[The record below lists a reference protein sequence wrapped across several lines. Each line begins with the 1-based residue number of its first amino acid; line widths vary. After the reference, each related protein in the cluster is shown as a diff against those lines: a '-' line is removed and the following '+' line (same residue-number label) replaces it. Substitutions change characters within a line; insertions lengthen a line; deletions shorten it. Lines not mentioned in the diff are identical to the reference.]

1 MSATPNS
8 AVIFARVSSEDQRDG
23 FSLDAQTE
31 LAAKYSKQNQLKII
45 KSWKHQESA
54 SKEDQRKIFDEMIEF
69 VKQNQIKNVIFDKVD
84 RAVRGI
90 KSASKLEELVDHH
103 DVKFHF
109 TRENLVIDSNSPPQ
123 EKFRFYLGTVMAKY
137 YIDNLKSEINKG
149 LNQRTENG
157 YWNGLAPFGYK
168 NSREKGRATIEI
180 DPIESKIVQDVFD
193 FYSTGNYTY
202 QMLTEYVQMK
212 LKSNGKESER
222 TCTKRLIETILTNP
236 IYYGMMKVKG
246 ILHKGNHE
254 TIIDKSVFDS
264 CQKIRGI
271 RAQQYKST
279 RKGTIVKPFMGFLK
293 CGECNHFVTGETVV
307 KANGRR
313 YTYYRC
319 ANHQCAEYRKR
330 VNEDDLFQQLIYA
343 FEPFTKWTPK
353 ATDAFLGLLEGQLD
367 EVALFTGDL
376 ENKSAKARQD
386 LQERIQKLGEL
397 KSQGLLSEK
406 EFDAAVE
413 VSNQLLRQQELET
426 SAIKTT
432 DLNSMKVSASLI
444 QLFRKAY
451 DFMHLSGFELEKVRL
466 AKLVLSNSTL
476 TNKTMR
482 YDYKKP
488 LDVLFA
494 LTERPIWWRRGELN
508 PRPQAIRCQALH
520 S

>member
-1 MSATPNS
+1 MSAATNS

-31 LAAKYSKQNQLKII
+31 LASKYAKQNHLKTL
-45 KSWKHQESA
+45 KTWKHQESA
-54 SKEDQRKIFDEMIEF
+54 SKEDQRKIFDEMIDF
-69 VKQNQIKNVIFDKVD
+69 VKTNEIKNVIFDKVD

-90 KSASKLEELVDHH
+90 KSASKLEELVDQY

-109 TRENLVIDSNSPPQ
+109 TRENLVIDSSSPPQ

-149 LNQRTENG
+149 LHQRTEKG
-157 YWNGLAPFGYK
+157 FWNGLAPFGYL

-180 DPIESKIVQDVFD
+180 DQIESKLVIDVFE

-202 QMLTEYVQMK
+202 QMLAEYIQLK
-212 LKSNGKESER
+212 LKEAGKETER
-222 TCTKRLIETILTNP
+222 TCTKRLIETILVNP
-236 IYYGMMKVKG
+236 FYYGMMKVKG
-246 ILHKGNHE
+246 ELHKGNHQPL
-254 TIIDKSVFDS
+254 IDKSLFDS

-279 RKGTIVKPFMGFLK
+279 RKGTIIKPFMGFLK
-293 CGECNHFVTGETVV
+293 CGECDHSVTGETVV
-307 KANGRR
+307 KGNGRR

-319 ANHQCAEYRKR
+319 ANNKCEEYRKR
-330 VNEDDLFQQLIYA
+330 VNEDDLFKQLIYA

-353 ATDAFLGLLEGQLD
+353 ATEAFIGLLSGQLD
-367 EVALFTGDL
+367 KVALFTGEL
-376 ENKSAKARQD
+376 ENKSARTREELK
-386 LQERIQKLGEL
+386 ERISKLSEL

-406 EFDAAVE
+406 EFLAAVE
-413 VSNQLLRQQELET
+413 IPTQLLKQQELDLA
-426 SAIKTT
+426 AIQTT
-432 DLNSMKVSASLI
+432 DLNTMKVSANII

-451 DFMHLSGFELEKVRL
+451 DFMNLTGFELQKVRL

-476 TNKTMR
+476 TDKTMR

-488 LDVLFA
+488 LDELFA

-508 PRPQAIRCQALH
+508 PRPQVIHDKALH
-520 S
+520 T

>member
-1 MSATPNS
+1 MSTS
-8 AVIFARVSSEDQRDG
+8 TGSTVIFARVSSEDQRDG

-31 LAAKYSKQNQLKII
+31 LASKYAKQNNLRTI
-45 KSWKHQESA
+45 KTWKHQESA
-54 SKEDQRKIFDEMIEF
+54 SKEDHRKIFDEMIEF
-69 VKQNQIKNVIFDKVD
+69 VKQNQIQNVIFDKVD

-90 KSASKLEELVDHH
+90 KSASKLEELVDHY

-109 TRENLVIDSNSPPQ
+109 TIENLVIDSNSQPQ

-149 LNQRTENG
+149 LHQRTENG
-157 YWNGLAPFGYK
+157 YWNGLAPFGYI
-168 NSREKGRATIEI
+168 NTREKGRATIEI
-180 DPIESKIVQDVFD
+180 DPIESKLVQDVFE

-202 QMLTEYVQMK
+202 QMLADYIQTK
-212 LKSNGKESER
+212 LKDAGKETER
-222 TCTKRLIETILTNP
+222 TCTKRLIETILINP
-236 IYYGMMKVKG
+236 IYYGQMKVKNK
-246 ILHKGNHE
+246 LYKGNHLP
-254 TIIDKSVFDS
+254 IIEKLIFDS

-279 RKGTIVKPFMGFLK
+279 RKGVIIKPFMGFLK
-293 CGECNHFVTGETVV
+293 CGECNHSVTGETVV

-319 ANHQCAEYRKR
+319 ANNQCDQYKKR
-330 VNEDDLFQQLIYA
+330 VTEDDLLKQLIYA
-343 FEPFTKWTPK
+343 FEPFSKWTSK
-353 ATDAFLGLLEGQLD
+353 ATDAFLGLLHGQLD
-367 EVALFTGDL
+367 KVALFTGDL
-376 ENKSAKARQD
+376 ENKAAKTRQELKD
-386 LQERIQKLGEL
+386 RVHKLAEL

-413 VSNQLLRQQELET
+413 VPNRLLRPQELDL
-426 SAIKTT
+426 SSLRTT
-432 DLNSMKVSASLI
+432 DLNSLKVSGSII
-444 QLFRKAY
+444 QLFSKAY

-476 TNKTMR
+476 TDKTMR

-494 LTERPIWWRRGELN
+494 LTERPIWWRWRELN
-508 PRPQAIRCQALH
+508 PRPQVIHRKALH
-520 S
+520 T